1 MNSTKLSSITN
12 SSVVPLKANSSIK
25 DAFDIMINNSIS
37 SVVITD
43 NSNKPIGIFTEHDAI
58 RTIAN
63 NQQNDLFLSDIMS
76 KNVFFIKEDFYIH
89 DAYILME
96 KKCFK
101 HIIVVNQDEEYL
113 GMVSEGDF
121 LRHMGFEESSI
132 NKNVEDAMSESILT
146 IEPNTSLNEAALQ
159 MSQKK
164 YDYAIIIEKNRPIG
178 VINERDIAHSS
189 RNRELSMDSVVS
201 IIQQQ
206 KMHLVNK
213 STTLQKASLM
223 TREHGVHQLIVVNSD
238 NLLIGLITRHDV
250 LKAIHSSYFE
260 YLIKTI
266 ESKSIKEKALL
277 QHKKDLEILANYDHL
292 TNLPNRLLFQTALK
306 KSLKKVIDDKQFLA
320 VLFLG
325 LDRFKDIN
333 DSYGHSIGDEIL
345 KIISKRLID
354 IVKIDDLVARLGG
367 DEFGIILKNLTD
379 KGDITKISNTILEI
393 IPKTCEL
400 SNGVE
405 IHIESSIGIV
415 IAPIDAT
422 NVEEILQY
430 ADSALHQAKNDGGG
444 KCSFYTNK
452 MTQQAKQKTNYENK
466 LRKAIEN
473 NELELYYQ
481 PQVHMKTKKIVS
493 AEALLRWNNPS
504 LGMVPTVLFISI
516 AEETGII
523 NSIGEWV
530 INEACKQ
537 GKLWIDKGYHLTI
550 AVNVSPNQV
559 KYQNLPEVIN
569 KALENTG
576 YTPDKLEIEITE
588 SSLMQREEEVVEML
602 HSLRAKGIRLA
613 IDDFGTG
620 YSSLAYLKRFPI
632 DVLKIDKSFID
643 DIPYEKD
650 DMAIVVAIIEMGK
663 ALGFQVLAEGTEQQE
678 QLDFLEE
685 KGCDFYQGYIKSK
698 PIPAREF
705 EKLLQEQI
713 VKN

>member
-223 TREHGVHQLIVVNSD
+223 MREHGVHQLIVVNSD